1 MTLEASFSRFAV
13 RRVHI
18 REVTGSSPVVPIF
31 SMLWSGDQGFFVS
44 GNGQTHSLDLTVRLV
59 STRPSS
65 IYHHSRRFL
74 WEC

>member
-31 SMLWSGDQGFFVS
+31 LIPG
-44 GNGQTHSLDLTVRLV
+44 LV
-59 STRPSS
+59 TRDISFQETAKRIS
-65 IYHHSRRFL
+65 
-74 WEC
+74 